1 VFELNWKE
9 FFIEEEKIRGNSFFV
24 VSLFNWGCWGSRNN
38 LFIKRVI
45 RLDKGFSKGELLWT
59 GFPKDTILEDDGL
72 FWEETCWGLYLTSWL
87 GVTNSGFISG
97 SLLGG
102 ILLEVEVAFLAFLP
116 AIFILQKFTGKEV
129 RDGVLASFNI
139 FNLKIKNT

>member
-1 VFELNWKE
+1 MPTAHALH
-9 FFIEEEKIRGNSFFV
+9 
-24 VSLFNWGCWGSRNN
+24 
-38 LFIKRVI
+38 
-45 RLDKGFSKGELLWT
+45 
-59 GFPKDTILEDDGL
+59 GL
-72 FWEETCWGLYLTSWL
+72 FWGEACWGLYLTSWL
-87 GVTNSGFISG
+87 GVTSSGFISG

-139 FNLKIKNT
+139 FNVKIKNT

>member
-1 VFELNWKE
+1 MLFLCLIGAAGVVGTIFLLNGSYDSTRALAKE
-9 FFIEEEKIRGNSFFV
+9 
-24 VSLFNWGCWGSRNN
+24 
-38 LFIKRVI
+38 
-45 RLDKGFSKGELLWT
+45 ELLWT

-72 FWEETCWGLYLTSWL
+72 FWEEACWGLYLTSWL

-102 ILLEVEVAFLAFLP
+102 ILLDVEVAFLAFLP